1 MNNCIFCGKI
11 ISSDREL
18 CDKHTHIIKSIA
30 YDYDHDPNIRCRW
43 DNILKLIE
51 SKNYSATNNDII
63 IDEVLD
69 FIDEIKP

>member
-1 MNNCIFCGKI
+1 MNHCIICGKI

-18 CDKHTHIIKSIA
+18 CDEHRYILKSVA
-30 YDYDHDPNIRCRW
+30 DYNQDPEIRRSW
-43 DNILKLIE
+43 DNLIE
-51 SKNYSATNNDII
+51 LIERKKHSLTQNDII